1 MQFPYAR
8 HDDQVDAMTQFL
20 DWLEKQDDIDFSK
33 ANFSQEGIIAIARGS
48 DYYPSLS
55 SLRPKGEN
63 IEGRGIISI
72 AKPLLYNPPF
82 AHVKASVKY

>member
-1 MQFPYAR
+1 VQFPYAR

-33 ANFSQEGIIAIARGS
+33 ANFSQEGIIEIARGS

-82 AHVKASVKY
+82 AHVKASVKH

>member
-55 SLRPKGEN
+55 SLRPKGEKSKG
-63 IEGRGIISI
+63 EASSLLPSHCYIIRR
-72 AKPLLYNPPF
+72 L
-82 AHVKASVKY
+82 HT